1 MEVMNRSDL
10 SQGSGCGSERLR
22 GCHKIIDDEDLKN
35 EHKWNKGGFSRMA

>member
-22 GCHKIIDDEDLKN
+22 GCHKIIDDN
-35 EHKWNKGGFSRMA
+35 GGFEK